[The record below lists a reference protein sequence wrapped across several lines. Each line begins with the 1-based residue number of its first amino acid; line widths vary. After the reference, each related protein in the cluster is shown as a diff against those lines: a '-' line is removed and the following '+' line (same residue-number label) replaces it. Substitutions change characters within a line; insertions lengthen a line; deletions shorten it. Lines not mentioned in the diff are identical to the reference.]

1 MERNNRR
8 FDDMKTGTQRMY
20 IHSTKGNH
28 CGYIDFKATIR
39 GTREL
44 TLSIGTNSVA
54 DMTSIRNL
62 EFEIIDSLKA
72 KGFTV
77 DRPQLHL
84 RK

>member
-20 IHSTKGNH
+20 IYTNKGYN
-28 CGYIDFKATIR
+28 CGNIEFHKNMHTN
-39 GTREL
+39 REL
-44 TLSIGTNSVA
+44 TLSIRSCNSEGMSA
-54 DMTSIRNL
+54 LRNL

-77 DRPQLHL
+77 D
-84 RK
+84 